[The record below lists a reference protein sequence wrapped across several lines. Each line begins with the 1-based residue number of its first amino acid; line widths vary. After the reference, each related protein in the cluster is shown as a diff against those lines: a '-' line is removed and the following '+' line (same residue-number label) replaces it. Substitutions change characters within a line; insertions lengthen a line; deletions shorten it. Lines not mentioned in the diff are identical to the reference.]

1 MEWKVNFDQNF
12 FLYFIKQD
20 RKRKRIK
27 NQNKYIYEFLNNGLF
42 VIYSL
47 I

>member
-1 MEWKVNFDQNF
+1 MKWKVNFDQNS